1 MRKVLGYVLKSIVV
15 IGIVTILCMA
25 YGIVATGLAFGFIAF
40 LCLLLAL
47 ADYLIEDKPKQ

>member
-1 MRKVLGYVLKSIVV
+1 MKAIGYIIKIIMVAGI
-15 IGIVTILCMA
+15 IGILCMA